1 MKTCILIIFILHIL
15 SCSIL
20 AQEADTAN
28 HYEQLEE
35 KYQRLKDS
43 VSRLSPF
50 IPAVSS
56 VLINHRQLELNFF
69 ASIISANNYRDDDG
83 HLGDL
88 NVRQTYLYRT
98 LQATYGVSKHARFN
112 AGVDVNIVM
121 GRIDQDRTSS
131 IFKVFD
137 SGVEGNSRFAR
148 AITSVAA
155 RIRWRPLRRNYN
167 FTIQSSVIIPT
178 GISREK
184 QQVLGY
190 NQFFLL
196 SQFLYN
202 QPLSERLFLFSQLG
216 LQYGFERDNVP
227 AAFFSPIS
235 LYLSYLIPRKTIP
248 FILFNYIPM
257 FSKDNSWS
265 YSRYTMQV
273 GGGLQYQITRRL
285 LVNAYYANDIKGK
298 NYSDFNTYS
307 LSLRYVL
314 H

>member
-1 MKTCILIIFILHIL
+1 MKTCILIIFMLYITH
-15 SCSIL
+15 SIL
-20 AQEADTAN
+20 AQEKDTTS
-28 HYEQLEE
+28 HYQQLEE

-43 VSRLSPF
+43 TSRLSPF

-56 VLINHRQLELNFF
+56 VLINYKQVELNFF
-69 ASIISANNYRDDDG
+69 ASMISANNYRDDDG

-88 NVRQTYLYRT
+88 NARQTYLYRT
-98 LQATYGVSKHARFN
+98 IQATYGVSKHARFN
-112 AGVDVNIVM
+112 AGIDVNIVM

-131 IFKVFD
+131 MFKVFD

-148 AITSVAA
+148 AITSIAA

-167 FTIQSSVIIPT
+167 FTIQSSVIFPT
-178 GISREK
+178 GIDREK
-184 QQVLGY
+184 QYVLGY
-190 NQFFLL
+190 NQIFLM

-216 LQYGFERDNVP
+216 LQYGFERENVP
-227 AAFFSPIS
+227 AAFYSPLS

-257 FSKDNSWS
+257 FSKNNSWS

-273 GGGLQYQITRRL
+273 GGGVQYQITRRL
-285 LVNAYYANDIKGK
+285 LINGYYANDIKGK
-298 NYSDFNTYS
+298 NYPDFNTYS

>member
-1 MKTCILIIFILHIL
+1 MKTCTLIIFMLFITH
-15 SCSIL
+15 SIL
-20 AQEADTAN
+20 AQENDSTN
-28 HYEQLEE
+28 HYGQLEE

-56 VLINHRQLELNFF
+56 VLVNYKQVELNFF
-69 ASIISANNYRDDDG
+69 ASIISANNFRDDDG

-88 NVRQTYLYRT
+88 NGRQTYLYQT
-98 LQATYGVSKHARFN
+98 LQATFGTTKRARFN
-112 AGVDVNIVM
+112 VGFDVNMVM

-131 IFKVFD
+131 MFKVFD
-137 SGVEGNSRFAR
+137 SGVEGNSRYAR
-148 AITSVAA
+148 AITSLAA
-155 RIRWRPLRRNYN
+155 RLRWRPLKRNYN
-167 FTIQSSVIIPT
+167 FTIQGSFIFPT
-178 GISREK
+178 NVSNEK

-190 NQFFLL
+190 KQTFLAL
-196 SQFLYN
+196 QFLYN

-216 LQYGFERDNVP
+216 LQYGFKRENVSDV
-227 AAFFSPIS
+227 FFSPIS

-257 FSKDNSWS
+257 FSKNNSWS

-273 GGGLQYQITRRL
+273 GGGIQYQFTRRL

-298 NYSDFNTYS
+298 NYPDFNTYS

>member
-1 MKTCILIIFILHIL
+1 MKTCILIICMLHIL
-15 SCSIL
+15 SYRL
-20 AQEADTAN
+20 FAQQTDTAS
-28 HYEQLEE
+28 YYQQLEE

-43 VSRLSPF
+43 TSRLSPF

-56 VLINHRQLELNFF
+56 VLVNHRQLELNFF

-112 AGVDVNIVM
+112 VGIDVNIVM
-121 GRIDQDRTSS
+121 GRIDQDRNSS

-137 SGVEGNSRFAR
+137 TDVEGNSKSAR

-167 FTIQSSVIIPT
+167 FTIQSSAIFPT
-178 GISREK
+178 GISRTK

-196 SQFLYN
+196 AQFLYN
-202 QPLSERLFLFSQLG
+202 QPLSERLFFFSQLG
-216 LQYGFERDNVP
+216 LQYGFERDNAP

-257 FSKDNSWS
+257 FMKDNSWS
-265 YSRYTMQV
+265 YSRYTMQL

-285 LVNAYYANDIKGK
+285 LINGFYANDIKGK
-298 NYSDFNTYS
+298 NYPDFNTYS

>member
-1 MKTCILIIFILHIL
+1 MKTCILIIFILHIF
-15 SCSIL
+15 SHPIL
-20 AQEADTAN
+20 AQEKDTTN
-28 HYEQLEE
+28 HYIQLEE
-35 KYQRLKDS
+35 KYQRLRDS

-56 VLINHRQLELNFF
+56 VLINHHQLEANFF

-83 HLGDL
+83 HPGDL
-88 NVRQTYLYRT
+88 NARQTYLYRT
-98 LQATYGVSKHARFN
+98 LQATYGISRNARFN
-112 AGVDVNIVM
+112 VGLDVNIIM
-121 GRIDQDRTSS
+121 GRIDQDRNSS
-131 IFKVFD
+131 MFKVFD
-137 SGVEGNSRFAR
+137 TDVEGNSKHAR

-155 RIRWRPLRRNYN
+155 RIRWRPLKRNYN
-167 FTIQSSVIIPT
+167 FTIQSSVSFPT

-190 NQFFLL
+190 SQIFLT

-216 LQYGFERDNVP
+216 LQYGFKRDNAP
-227 AAFFSPIS
+227 AAFFSPVS

-273 GGGLQYQITRRL
+273 GGGLQYQITRQL
-285 LVNAYYANDIKGK
+285 LVNGYYANDIKGK
-298 NYSDFNTYS
+298 NYPDFNTYS
-307 LSLRYVL
+307 LSIRFVTR
-314 H
+314 